1 VSKKNKFKAG
11 LDALFEQTT
20 EAHIQETTVIVP
32 NVDGSAI
39 VATKSGKR
47 PTNKNFILDL
57 ESLLHDALQGAVEQN
72 NDKLRK
78 TYGIGHEHQER
89 ETTSQPMRLMGL
101 DALIR
106 RTDDTTSVSV
116 DYSSTRRVT
125 FVFENRKLEKLK
137 SIASNERTYIK
148 DIVNTA
154 VSHFIE
160 EYERKK
166 GKI

>member
-1 VSKKNKFKAG
+1 MSKKNKFKAG
-11 LDALFEQTT
+11 LDSLFEQSS
-20 EAHIQETTVIVP
+20 EPHIDETVIVP
-32 NVDGSAI
+32 DTDGSAI
-39 VATKSGKR
+39 VATKSAKR

-57 ESLLHDALQGAVEQN
+57 ESLLQDALQGAVDQN
-72 NDKLRK
+72 NEKLRK
-78 TYGIGHEHQER
+78 TYGINDEPQQHE
-89 ETTSQPMRLMGL
+89 TSQPVRLMGL

-106 RTDDTTSVSV
+106 RTDETTSVSV
-116 DYSSTRRVT
+116 DYSATRRVT

-137 SIASNERTYIK
+137 SIASTERTYIK

-154 VSHFIE
+154 VTHFID